1 MPRRYAQLI
10 ATMARTLRDNDARV
24 LLLKDRCPVTSAGWS
39 RGIEGM
45 AESNERIE
53 AIAEKVEAGERLSF
67 DDGAELFER
76 ATLLELS
83 AMADCVRWRLHPDP
97 VVTYVIGRTVNYT
110 NICWVQCS
118 FCAFY
123 LSPTSPESYLL
134 SKDEIFQKNE
144 DLFVSIKARYPIH
157 LHALSTVEISYI
169 SMSSKLSIK
178 DTMRRLKA
186 AGLDSIPGAG
196 AELLVDEVRQRVS
209 PRKDSAS
216 DWLHVMQTAH
226 ELGIPSTATMMYGV
240 GETLPQRVE
249 HLMKIRELQDHSG
262 GFTAFIPWSY
272 QPNGDALHGQS
283 GSGYGY
289 LRTVS
294 VSRIM
299 LDNVKHI
306 QAAWLTMGPKIG
318 QLSLQ
323 YGVDDFGSTVLEE
336 NVVRTPI
343 TQQLM
348 SFEEIRRNIRDAG
361 LVPKRRNT
369 RYQLLE

>member
-1 MPRRYAQLI
+1 MGGS
-10 ATMARTLRDNDARV
+10 NE
-24 LLLKDRCPVTSAGWS
+24 
-39 RGIEGM
+39 GIEK
-45 AESNERIE
+45 
-53 AIAEKVEAGERLSF
+53 IAEKVEAGERLTF
-67 DDGAELFER
+67 DDGVELFER

-83 AMADCVRWRLHPDP
+83 VMADRVRRRLHPDP
-97 VVTYVIGRTVNYT
+97 VVTYVIGRTINYT

-123 LSPTSPESYLL
+123 RLPSSSESYLL
-134 SKDEIFQKNE
+134 PREEIFQKIEELIDLGGTEVLLQGGLNSNLKIDYYE
-144 DLFVSIKARYPIH
+144 DLFASIKVRYPVH

-169 SMSSKLSIK
+169 SASSKISIK
-178 DTMRRLKA
+178 DTLKRLQA

-209 PRKDSAS
+209 PRKDTAS

-240 GETLPQRVE
+240 GETLAQRVE
-249 HLMKIRELQDHSG
+249 HLMKIRDVQDQSS

-272 QPNGDALHGQS
+272 QPNGDAFGGQS

-289 LRTVS
+289 LRTVA

-318 QLSLQ
+318 QLSLL
-323 YGVDDFGSTVLEE
+323 YGVNDFGSTVLEE

>member
-1 MPRRYAQLI
+1 MGKL
-10 ATMARTLRDNDARV
+10 
-24 LLLKDRCPVTSAGWS
+24 
-39 RGIEGM
+39 
-45 AESNERIE
+45 NERIE
-53 AIAEKVEAGERLSF
+53 AIAEKVEAGERLTF
-67 DDGAELFER
+67 ADGVELFER
-76 ATLLELS
+76 ATLLDLS
-83 AMADCVRWRLHPDP
+83 AMADRVRWRVHPDP

-123 LSPTSPESYLL
+123 RSPTSPESYLL
-134 SKDEIFQKNE
+134 SKEEIFQKIEELIGLGGTEVLLQGGLNPNLKIDVSE

-249 HLMKIRELQDHSG
+249 HLMRIRELQDYRG

-272 QPNGDALHGQS
+272 QPNGDAFQGQS

-289 LRTVS
+289 LRTVA

>member
-1 MPRRYAQLI
+1 
-10 ATMARTLRDNDARV
+10 
-24 LLLKDRCPVTSAGWS
+24 
-39 RGIEGM
+39 M
-45 AESNERIE
+45 AELNGQIE
-53 AIAEKVEAGERLSF
+53 AITEKVEAGERLTF
-67 DDGAELFER
+67 DDGVELFER

-83 AMADCVRWRLHPDP
+83 AMANRVRWRLHSDP

-123 LSPTSPESYLL
+123 RLPTSPEGYLL
-134 SKDEIFQKNE
+134 SKDEIFRKIEELIELGGTEVLLQGGLNPNLKIDYYE
-144 DLFVSIKARYPIH
+144 DLFASIKARFPIH

-169 SMSSKLSIK
+169 SYSSKISLK
-178 DTMRRLKA
+178 ETLNRFKA
-186 AGLDSIPGAG
+186 AGLESIPGAG
-196 AELLVDEVRQRVS
+196 AELLVDEVRRRVS
-209 PRKDSAS
+209 PLKETAS

-240 GETLPQRVE
+240 GETLSQRVE
-249 HLMKIRELQDHSG
+249 HLMRIRELQDHTG

-272 QPNGDALHGQS
+272 QPNGDAFGGQS

-289 LRTVS
+289 LRTVAI
-294 VSRIM
+294 SRIM

-318 QLSLQ
+318 QISLQ

-336 NVVRTPI
+336 NVVRTPV

-348 SFEEIRRNIRDAG
+348 SFEEIRRNVRDAG
-361 LVPKRRNT
+361 FVPKRRNT

>member
-1 MPRRYAQLI
+1 M
-10 ATMARTLRDNDARV
+10 
-24 LLLKDRCPVTSAGWS
+24 G
-39 RGIEGM
+39 G
-45 AESNERIE
+45 SNVRIE
-53 AIAEKVEAGERLSF
+53 AIAERVEAGERLTF
-67 DDGAELFER
+67 DDGVELFER

-83 AMADCVRWRLHPDP
+83 AMADRARWRLHPDP

-123 LSPTSPESYLL
+123 RSPTSSEAYLL
-134 SKDEIFQKNE
+134 SKEEIFQKIEEMIELDGTEVLLQGGLNPNLKIDYYE
-144 DLFVSIKARYPIH
+144 DLFVSIKARFPIH
-157 LHALSTVEISYI
+157 LHALSTVEIGYI
-169 SMSSKLSIK
+169 ADSSRLSLK
-178 DTMRRLKA
+178 ETLKRLQA
-186 AGLDSIPGAG
+186 AGLESIPGAG

-216 DWLHVMQTAH
+216 DWLQVMRTAH
-226 ELGIPSTATMMYGV
+226 ELGIPTTATMMYGV

-249 HLMKIRELQDHSG
+249 HLMKIRELQDDTG

-272 QPNGDALHGQS
+272 QPNGDAFQGQS

-289 LRTVS
+289 LRTVA

-318 QLSLQ
+318 QISLL
-323 YGVDDFGSTVLEE
+323 YGVNDFGSTVLEE
-336 NVVRTPI
+336 NVVRTPV
-343 TQQLM
+343 TRQLM
-348 SFEEIRRNIRDAG
+348 TLEEIRRNVRDAG
-361 LVPKRRNT
+361 FIPKRRNT
-369 RYQLLE
+369 RYQLLD

>member
-1 MPRRYAQLI
+1 MGGS
-10 ATMARTLRDNDARV
+10 
-24 LLLKDRCPVTSAGWS
+24 SAK
-39 RGIEGM
+39 IE
-45 AESNERIE
+45 S
-53 AIAEKVEAGERLSF
+53 IAEKVEAGERLTF
-67 DDGAELFER
+67 DDGVALFEQ

-83 AMADCVRWRLHPDP
+83 AMADRVRRQLHPEP
-97 VVTYVIGRTVNYT
+97 VVTYVIGRTINYT

-123 LSPTSPESYLL
+123 RPPSSPEGYLL
-134 SKDEIFQKNE
+134 SNEKIFQKIEELIDLGGTEVLLQGGLNPNLKIDYYE
-144 DLFVSIKARYPIH
+144 DLFTAIKARYPIH
-157 LHALSTVEISYI
+157 MHALSTVEITYI
-169 SMSSKLSIK
+169 SCISKISLK
-178 DTMRRLKA
+178 DTLKRLQA
-186 AGLDSIPGAG
+186 AGLESIPGAG
-196 AELLVDEVRQRVS
+196 AELLVDEVRRRVS
-209 PRKDSAS
+209 PRKDTAS

-240 GETLPQRVE
+240 GETSAQRVE
-249 HLMKIRELQDHSG
+249 HLMKIRELQDHTI

-272 QPNGDALHGQS
+272 QPNGDAFGGQS
-283 GSGYGY
+283 GSGYSY
-289 LRTVS
+289 LRTVAI
-294 VSRIM
+294 SRIM

-323 YGVDDFGSTVLEE
+323 YGVNDFGSTVLEE
-336 NVVRTPI
+336 NVVKTQM